1 MNPILLGKENPIF
14 HLALL
19 TNPMGKI
26 MKTIERIVYLKD
38 IQLIENPVKPM
49 KLSTI
54 DMTPITKVPK
64 HLIKKDIKDHVNR
77 KNLVVK

>member
-1 MNPILLGKENPIF
+1 MKLILLDKENPIF
-14 HLALL
+14 HLA
-19 TNPMGKI
+19 PMTSPTGKV
-26 MKTIERIVYLKD
+26 MKNIEGIVYLRD
-38 IQLIENPVKPM
+38 IQLIENPVKPV

-64 HLIKKDIKDHVNR
+64 HLIKKKDHVNQ